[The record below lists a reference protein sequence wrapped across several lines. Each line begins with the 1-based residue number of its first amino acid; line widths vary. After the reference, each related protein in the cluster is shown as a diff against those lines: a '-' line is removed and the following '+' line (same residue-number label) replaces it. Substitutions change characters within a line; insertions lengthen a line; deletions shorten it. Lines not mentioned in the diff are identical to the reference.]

1 MKSIFSLLCL
11 ITMTICA
18 QAAEFDLPEPNLSEL
33 LQNSD
38 GSPATHHASVE
49 QTNQLITGIRDGQLP
64 RRNAQKLLMQQLQN
78 IASEYRQKGAP
89 DYPPS
94 SWHFPVQGLST
105 AAITGGRQHGYLPRG
120 YDFYSG
126 NRHGGHPSLDIFIRD
141 HNQDCLDDRTAQ
153 PVAVLSMT
161 AGIVVALETGWDA
174 GSKLRGGKYIWV
186 YDPWNDLLVY
196 YAHNKELKVQ
206 LGDTVKPG
214 DRLAT
219 VGRSGFNAAKR
230 RSPTHLHLT
239 VLRVDGGNMT
249 PVDVYA
255 QLRQESK

>member
-11 ITMTICA
+11 IAMAISA
-18 QAAEFDLPEPNLSEL
+18 QAAGLEPAEPILTEL
-33 LQNSD
+33 LQTSEV
-38 GSPATHHASVE
+38 SPATQHASAE
-49 QTNQLITGIRDGQLP
+49 QTNQLITRIRDGQLP
-64 RRNAQKLLMQQLQN
+64 RRNAQKLLMQQLQS
-78 IASEYRQKGAP
+78 IRSEYLQNAAP

-94 SWHFPVQGLST
+94 SWRFPVQGLST

-120 YDFYSG
+120 YNFYSG

-141 HNQDCLDDRTAQ
+141 RNQDCLDDHTGQ

-186 YDPWNDLLVY
+186 YDPGNDLLVY
-196 YAHNKELKVQ
+196 YAHNRELKVQ
-206 LGDTVKPG
+206 LGEWVKPG

-219 VGRSGFNAAKR
+219 VGRSGFNAAKH

-255 QLRQESK
+255 QLRQASK